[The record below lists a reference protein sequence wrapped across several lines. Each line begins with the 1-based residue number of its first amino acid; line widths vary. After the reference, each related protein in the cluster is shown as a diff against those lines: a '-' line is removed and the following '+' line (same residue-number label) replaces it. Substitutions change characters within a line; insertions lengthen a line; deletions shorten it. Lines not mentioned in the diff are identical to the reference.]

1 MLFAKTTNTYASSR
15 IVSELMILANKS
27 ISKYMLKNSIP
38 SIYRSQGES
47 RNLEIVNM
55 HSNPDFSFY
64 RNVTPV
70 IISTNSQPHH
80 GLGVDIYSQCTSPI
94 RRYYDSIIMRQ
105 LSSFLKKQ
113 NILFSKNTMDQ
124 MLKDTLPLIEVSK
137 IKSKNVH
144 KFWALRLIKQEK
156 INQLGGY
163 IYSDLNDRYT
173 IFFNEYNIFDAIA
186 KEHCKRIY
194 SQNDEIRIT
203 YKSIDTNTLTF
214 QNLEEVL

>member
-1 MLFAKTTNTYASSR
+1 M
-15 IVSELMILANKS
+15 
-27 ISKYMLKNSIP
+27 
-38 SIYRSQGES
+38 
-47 RNLEIVNM
+47 
-55 HSNPDFSFY
+55 
-64 RNVTPV
+64 
-70 IISTNSQPHH
+70 
-80 GLGVDIYSQCTSPI
+80 
-94 RRYYDSIIMRQ
+94 
-105 LSSFLKKQ
+105 
-113 NILFSKNTMDQ
+113 
-124 MLKDTLPLIEVSK
+124 SK